1 MTANSF
7 YIQVWMMLLGKNAK
21 LTKIVRCLTYIAM
34 DSASKKKDVWW
45 HVNLRGKVSNKC
57 GNQIYQLIAQHSKKS
72 LFEIEGKEEK
82 ETDGTQ
88 ENDDSCCSC
97 NGTVVP
103 KGQRFTPDG
112 CNFGDCGGRITK
124 KGCMNKDEQC
134 KSCKNNEDED
144 AEEEEEKE
152 TDGTQEN
159 DDSCCSCNGTVV
171 PKGQRFTPDGCNFGT
186 CGGLITKKGC
196 LNKDEQCKS
205 CKNNEDEDAEE
216 EEKEET
222 DGTQEND
229 DSCCSCNGTVVPKG
243 QKYTPDGC
251 NFGDCGG
258 AITWMSCKDEHC
270 KSCKNKED
278 KDEEEDEDE
287 GKENKEDIQEK
298 EDKKEKEDKQANED
312 KKEKEDKKETQT
324 KEGKEEKK
332 GKGEKKGKV

>member
-1 MTANSF
+1 MTTNSF
-7 YIQVWMMLLGKNAK
+7 YIQVWMRLLGKNAK

-82 ETDGTQ
+82 
-88 ENDDSCCSC
+88 
-97 NGTVVP
+97 
-103 KGQRFTPDG
+103 
-112 CNFGDCGGRITK
+112 
-124 KGCMNKDEQC
+124 
-134 KSCKNNEDED
+134 
-144 AEEEEEKE
+144 
-152 TDGTQEN
+152 
-159 DDSCCSCNGTVV
+159 
-171 PKGQRFTPDGCNFGT
+171 
-186 CGGLITKKGC
+186 
-196 LNKDEQCKS
+196 
-205 CKNNEDEDAEE
+205 
-216 EEKEET
+216 ET